1 MPGVLDMS
9 RSPVRESKL
18 IDTPAGRQAE
28 GPGWFVVNMA
38 EAAAIDTPNAGHAW
52 TFSPAEGRFPHF
64 GINVQV
70 LNPGEPSA
78 KYHAEEGQEAFL
90 VLQGEMRLIVEDEER
105 ILRQWDFFYSPPWTE
120 HVFVGAGEGPSAILM
135 VGARNAGDGLVY
147 PRNELAAKYGASAEQ
162 TTEKAE
168 EAYAGWPQPEPA
180 RKEWPPTG

>member
-1 MPGVLDMS
+1 MS
-9 RSPVRESKL
+9 RSPVHESKL

-38 EAAAIDTPNAGHAW
+38 DAAAIDTPNAGHAW

-90 VLQGEMRLIVEDEER
+90 VLQGEIRVIVEDEER
-105 ILRQWDFFYSPPWTE
+105 ILRQWDFFYSPPWTA
-120 HVFVGAGEGPSAILM
+120 HVFVGAGEGLI
-135 VGARNAGDGLVY
+135 Y
-147 PRNELAAKYGASAEQ
+147 PRNELAAKYGASAEE

-180 RKEWPPTG
+180 RKEWPPSGDSR

>member
-1 MPGVLDMS
+1 MRS
-9 RSPVRESKL
+9 SPVHEAKL

-38 EAAAIDTPNAGHAW
+38 DAAAIDTPNAGHAW

-90 VLQGEMRLIVEDEER
+90 VLQGEIRVIVEDEER
-105 ILRQWDFFYSPPWTE
+105 ILRQWDFFYSPPWTA

-135 VGARNAGDGLVY
+135 VGARNAGEGLIY
-147 PRNELAAKYGASAEQ
+147 PRNELAAKYGGSADE

-180 RKEWPPTG
+180 RKEWPPSGDSR